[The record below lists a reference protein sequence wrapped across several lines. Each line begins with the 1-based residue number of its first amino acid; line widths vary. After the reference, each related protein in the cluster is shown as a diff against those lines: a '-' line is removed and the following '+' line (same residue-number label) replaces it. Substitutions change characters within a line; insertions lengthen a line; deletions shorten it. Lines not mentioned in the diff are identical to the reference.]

1 MAKEIN
7 QDFARQMVHMVAD
20 QLKENVSIF
29 GHGGV
34 VIASTI
40 AGREG
45 SVHEISRRMMNG
57 EMDYYGVTKEEAAQM
72 TNVRAGSNV
81 LITYEGERVGV
92 IGITGDPEVVK
103 PIASFAA
110 QVIQLRMQRDDS
122 LALASKTAQELKT
135 GLESLT
141 GFIQEMA
148 ATAEEQASTSAI
160 LADTAKQAMD
170 KVANTEEILGF
181 IRSIAEM
188 TKLLGLNAAIEAA
201 RAGEHGKGFN
211 VVANEVRKLADS
223 SAQSAKRVNTVIQEV
238 QVTNIETGKQAN
250 HFAQSTDKMSQAL
263 QQMVS
268 KVEELNQIAE
278 ELTES
283 FSKKK

>member
-7 QDFARQMVHMVAD
+7 QHFARQMVYMVAD

-122 LALASKTAQELKT
+122 MALASKTAQELKT